1 MVVRSTAVVRGRSF
15 GISNPPHRVLII
27 RQHRPRSR
35 TSRSTFWTSLSKT
48 TGISNGCWAGLA
60 ARGDSGRMRTFRVS
74 SGHYS
79 RRSSV
84 AAMIPSIQLISRFSQ
99 SLSIDSAANPTTCRQ
114 TRDHSSQLAYL
125 RTAIEQGEG
134 GDQRQNLRRRVDLRD
149 SDLILPGAQ
158 STQPLTDTVL
168 DEDWQ
173 QYRVQATTSNFETDI
188 VDHWTALS
196 PDAFPGDVWP
206 SPAPFRERIQR
217 PVSSQ
222 DLART
227 LSVLG
232 QIGTSSGDG
241 CSKPHERP

>member
-1 MVVRSTAVVRGRSF
+1 MKV
-15 GISNPPHRVLII
+15 
-27 RQHRPRSR
+27 
-35 TSRSTFWTSLSKT
+35 
-48 TGISNGCWAGLA
+48 
-60 ARGDSGRMRTFRVS
+60 FRVS
-74 SGHYS
+74 SGHCLT
-79 RRSSV
+79 RSSIV
-84 AAMIPSIQLISRFSQ
+84 VMTPSTQLTSRFSQ
-99 SLSIDSAANPTTCRQ
+99 SLSIDSAANPTTCMQ
-114 TRDHSSQLAYL
+114 KRDHSSQPAYP
-125 RTAIEQGEG
+125 RTAIEQVEG

-158 STQPLTDTVL
+158 STQPLTDTVF

-206 SPAPFRERIQR
+206 SPEPFRERLQR

-232 QIGTSSGDG
+232 EIGTSSGDS